1 MERADWPKG
10 GLDSAQARFPDP
22 AHREPEPAPDSEML
36 QFAAKVFNLAR
47 QGEAGT
53 LAAYVD
59 AGVPANLC
67 NDKGDTLVMLAA
79 YHGHPQAVSVLLER
93 GADPDRPND
102 RGQTPLAGAVFKG
115 ERAVIDT
122 LLDGGADPTAGIP
135 SAIETARMF
144 GLDDLVTL
152 FEGR

>member
-1 MERADWPKG
+1 MT
-10 GLDSAQARFPDP
+10 DP
-22 AHREPEPAPDSEML
+22 AHQPEHAAHREQEPAPGAEVL

-47 QGEAGT
+47 EGDTGI

-79 YHGHPQAVSVLLER
+79 YHGHPQTVSVLLER
-93 GADPDRPND
+93 GADPDRAND

-115 ERAVIDT
+115 ERAVIEA
-122 LLDGGADPTAGIP
+122 LLDGGADPTAGIQ
-135 SAIETARMF
+135 SAVEAAWMF
-144 GLDDLVTL
+144 RLDDLVAL

>member
-1 MERADWPKG
+1 MT
-10 GLDSAQARFPDP
+10 DP
-22 AHREPEPAPDSEML
+22 AHRPEHAAHREQEPAPDSKVL
-36 QFAAKVFNLAR
+36 QLAAKVFNLAR
-47 QGEAGT
+47 QGDADT

-79 YHGHPQAVSVLLER
+79 YHGHPQTVSALLER

-102 RGQTPLAGAVFKG
+102 RGQAPLAGAVFKG
-115 ERAVIDT
+115 ERAVIDA
-122 LLDGGADPTAGIP
+122 LLDGGAAPTVGMP
-135 SAIETARMF
+135 SAVDTARMF
-144 GLDDLVTL
+144 GLDDLVAL